1 MGYNLKTEETITCS
15 KSAIKML
22 EICLRGVRYV
32 QNYQER
38 HKNDFNDTVLVSLL

>member
-1 MGYNLKTEETITCS
+1 MGYKLKTEGTIAYS

-22 EICLRGVRYV
+22 EICLEGVRYA

-38 HKNDFNDTVLVSLL
+38 HKNDFNDAVLVSLL